1 MLGASRR
8 SLDEAREALTA
19 RSQADG
25 TAGYP
30 ELATELFSVARLLDD
45 NLDLRRVLSDSGT
58 DVGRRES
65 LVRQLLTGKV
75 QESTVAAVE
84 DVVRRRW
91 SEASDLADVVEA
103 MGAHALFLAAEDD
116 GSLDT
121 VEDELYRLSRIVEN
135 SVELRTA
142 LSDRGLPT
150 ERKVD
155 LVRDLLGGRVA
166 PATLTISEQVVAS
179 PRGRRLED
187 ALGELAR
194 LASDRHGEVMAEV
207 HVAAPMGGDQPARLA
222 AALTRI
228 YGRPVR
234 IAQVVEPDLIGGVKV
249 VVGDEVIDGTVAR
262 RLEQARQQLA

>member
-45 NLDLRRVLSDSGT
+45 NLELRRVLSDSGT
-58 DVGRRES
+58 DLDRRS
-65 LVRQLLTGKV
+65 ALVKELFTGKLT
-75 QESTVAAVE
+75 ERAIE
-84 DVVRRRW
+84 VVVDLVGRRW
-91 SEASDLADVVEA
+91 SEASDLADAAEA
-103 MGAHALFLAAEDD
+103 LGAQALFLAAEAD

-121 VEDELYRLSRIVEN
+121 VEDELYRLSRVAQG
-135 SVELRTA
+135 SVELRTTM
-142 LSDRGLPT
+142 SDRWLPA
-150 ERKVD
+150 ERKVAV
-155 LVRDLLGGRVA
+155 VRDLLDGRVA
-166 PATLTISEQVVAS
+166 AATQAAVEQVVAS

-187 ALGELAR
+187 ALTELAR

-207 HVAAPMGGDQPARLA
+207 HVAAPMTGDQPARLA

-234 IAQVVEPDLIGGVKV
+234 IAQVVEPDLGGGVKV